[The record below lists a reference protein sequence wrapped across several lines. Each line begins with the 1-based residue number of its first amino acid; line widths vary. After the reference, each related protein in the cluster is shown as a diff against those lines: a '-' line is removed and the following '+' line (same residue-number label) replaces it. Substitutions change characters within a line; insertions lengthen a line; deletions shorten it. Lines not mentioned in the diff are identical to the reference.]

1 MISMSAFGNL
11 AAAGAGYRKS
21 FGYSVHPKT
30 IQMAQARGQERGS
43 RDLWRLAY
51 TDITVT
57 DESLRMKLASVNPG
71 YAECSLTDLIWS
83 LRQFDAVEDQQMKA
97 LMESLRTGARMAAR
111 RREESALWH
120 PDFSREDSGVK
131 LLSSL

>member
-43 RDLWRLAY
+43 RDLWRLTY

-71 YAECSLTDLIWS
+71 YAECSLTDLGWS
-83 LRQFDAVEDQQMKA
+83 LRQFDALQDEQMKVF
-97 LMESLRTGARMAAR
+97 MEGLRAGARMAAR
-111 RREESALWH
+111 RREGPGMSESDVRLM
-120 PDFSREDSGVK
+120 
-131 LLSSL
+131 